1 MVMMMMMVVGIIEKI
16 VTVNM
21 WMEENAK
28 SSGIR
33 HKRPQVDLVVLM
45 IIKVLALADM
55 N

>member
-1 MVMMMMMVVGIIEKI
+1 MIMMMMIVVGIIEI

-28 SSGIR
+28 PSGIR

-45 IIKVLALADM
+45 IIKVLALTDM

>member
-1 MVMMMMMVVGIIEKI
+1 MMMMMVVGIIEI